1 MKTIHVSRRKVAFA
15 MLAFIAL
22 LGVTFIVIDVVS
34 WSTRDRANVEA
45 GAVAADPPPHTDDA
59 LTEAQ
64 IEEATSAA
72 GHALAEVMRLDH
84 TEGREAWEARI
95 APLCTLDGLAFW
107 TGPLFA
113 GQVWPLVTERAYV
126 TQEVNVVSANIVDED
141 SASGAV
147 TVEVTLTTTYTQSE
161 SDDPVEET
169 STNQVVMVK
178 NPDLRSGF
186 FQGKSPDGLFPVQRD
201 GRWLV
206 DGPPAQ

>member
-15 MLAFIAL
+15 MLGLIAL
-22 LGVTFIVIDVVS
+22 LGVTFVVIDFVS

-45 GAVAADPPPHTDDA
+45 GAVTTDTPPHTEDA
-59 LTEAQ
+59 LSQAQ
-64 IEEATSAA
+64 IEEAATAA

-95 APLCTLDGLAFW
+95 APLCTPDGLAFW

-126 TQEVNVVSANIVDED
+126 TREVEVVSADVIDED
-141 SASGAV
+141 RVSGSV
-147 TVEVTLTTTYTQSE
+147 TVEVTLTITYTQGE
-161 SDDPVEET
+161 SDDPIEET